1 MRYFIRFS
9 YDGSCFSGFQRQN
22 GLRTVQGEIENAL
35 FKLNGAPV
43 NIHASGRTDK
53 GVHAKGQC
61 AHFDLDMNITE
72 YNLRKY
78 LNNALN
84 GEIYINELS
93 TISEFFHARYDV
105 IRKTYCYYI
114 NMGDFNPVSRNYVC
128 QWCKRLDVE
137 LMRDAS
143 SYLVGVH
150 DFRSFCTD
158 SSEIENSVR
167 TIYDIDFSVRGRV
180 LKITF
185 VGNGFLRKMVRN
197 IVAILLEIGDGK
209 REPIYMKE
217 VLDKRSRDGNLKCA
231 FPGGLYLEKVEY

>member
-22 GLRTVQGEIENAL
+22 GLKTVQGEIESAL
-35 FKLNGAPV
+35 SKLNGSFV
-43 NIHASGRTDK
+43 GIYASGRTDK

-61 AHFDLDMNITE
+61 AHFDLDLNISE

-78 LNNALN
+78 LNRAFD
-84 GEIYINELS
+84 GEIYISEVS
-93 TISEFFHARYDV
+93 VVSEFFHARYDV

-114 NMGDFNPVSRNYVC
+114 NMGEFNPICRNYVC
-128 QWCKRLDVE
+128 QWCQELDVE
-137 LMRDAS
+137 AMRDAS
-143 SYLVGVH
+143 LYLVGVH
-150 DFRSFCTD
+150 DFRSFCSD

-167 TIYDIDFSVRGRV
+167 TIYDIDFSISGRT

-197 IVAILLEIGDGK
+197 IVAVLLMIGSGK
-209 REPIYMKE
+209 RDSVYIKE
-217 VLDKRSRDGNLKCA
+217 VLDKKCRDGNLKCA

>member
-9 YDGSCFSGFQRQN
+9 YDGSCFSGFQRQK
-22 GLRTVQGEIENAL
+22 GLKTVQGEIENAL
-35 FKLNGAPV
+35 FKLSGVPV

-61 AHFDLDMNITE
+61 THFDLDMNITE

-78 LNNALN
+78 LNNAFN
-84 GEIYINELS
+84 GEIYIKELS

-114 NMGDFNPVSRNYVC
+114 NMGDFNPVFRNYVC

-137 LMRDAS
+137 CMRDAS
-143 SYLVGVH
+143 LYLVGVH

-167 TIYDIDFSVRGRV
+167 TIYDIDFSVRGKV